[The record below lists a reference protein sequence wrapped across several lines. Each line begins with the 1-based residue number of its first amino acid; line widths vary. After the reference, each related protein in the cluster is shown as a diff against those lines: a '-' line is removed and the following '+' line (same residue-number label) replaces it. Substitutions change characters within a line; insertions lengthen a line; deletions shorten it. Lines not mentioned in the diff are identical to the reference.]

1 MKNIL
6 IFHFDLQGGGAER
19 VLVNL
24 LNHLDP
30 TKYNITLRVL
40 FGVGTNLKQMPPNV
54 HFRPVFRKLFRGL
67 PTILKIFS
75 GKFLYRLFVRNK
87 YDIEIAYLETLPTR
101 IIAYSTNTESKK
113 LAWVHTTMNEKY
125 PYARC
130 FRNLREATNCYN
142 KFDRI
147 LFVSQGTLDAFN
159 RYLPDVNAPKS
170 VIYNVNDY
178 DIIKELAKEPIEN
191 GVINSSHFNI
201 CAVGRLI
208 KLKGYDRL
216 IKAFARVKQ
225 EEKYLDA
232 ELFIIGQ
239 GEEQNSLEAL
249 IEDEDLSQSVHL
261 LGFKDNPY
269 KFLAKMDLFVC
280 SSTIEG
286 YSTVVT
292 EAISL
297 GVPVITTNCSGMDEI
312 LHDGK
317 YGMIV
322 NNDDESLYQGLKKI
336 IASPDLLIKY
346 RESISKDNTYNTES
360 FVERYEQLF
369 DEL

>member
-1 MKNIL
+1 MKKIL
-6 IFHFDLQGGGAER
+6 FFHFDLQGGGAEK

-24 LNHLDP
+24 LNHLDS
-30 TKYNITLRVL
+30 TKYDITLRVL
-40 FGVGTNLKQMPPNV
+40 FGVGTNLKLLPPNV
-54 HFRPVFRKLFRGL
+54 HFQPVFKKMFRGL
-67 PTILKIFS
+67 PTILKLFS
-75 GKFLYRLFVRNK
+75 GKFLYRLFVRDK

-113 LAWVHTTMNEKY
+113 LAWVHTTMNENY
-125 PYARC
+125 RFPPS
-130 FRNLREATNCYN
+130 FRSADEATNCYN
-142 KFDRI
+142 KFDSI
-147 LFVSQGTLDAFN
+147 QFVSQGALEAFN
-159 RYLPDVNAPKS
+159 CYLPKVNTSKS

-178 DIIKELAKEPIEN
+178 DMVKKLAEEHVEN
-191 GVINSSHFNI
+191 GMINSKNFNI

-225 EEKYLDA
+225 EKKDIDT

-239 GEEQNSLEAL
+239 GEEQNSLEEL
-249 IEDEDLSQSVHL
+249 IADEGLSQSVHL
-261 LGFKDNPY
+261 LGFKSNPY
-269 KFLAKMDLFVC
+269 KYMAKMDLFVC
-280 SSTIEG
+280 SSIIEG

-297 GVPVITTNCSGMDEI
+297 GVPVLTTNCSGMEEI

-322 NNDDESLYQGLKKI
+322 DNDDKSLYQGLKKI
-336 IASPDLLIKY
+336 TDSQDLLIKY
-346 RESISKDNTYNTES
+346 REAISKDSTYNTQA